1 VPPKPPS
8 AKSPAKRLA
17 LGRGLDALL
26 SKPGSA
32 VAAVSHPSLGGGA
45 IDLDVSK
52 IDPSPHQPRLR
63 MAHEAIEELARSI
76 KESGVLQPI
85 VVRHASRGRYE
96 LIAGERR
103 FRAAK
108 KAGLKRIP
116 AVVRDVPDDRVL
128 ELALVENIQRENLS
142 PVEEAR
148 AYKALSEK
156 YGLTQEKI
164 AERVGKERATVA
176 NAMRLLALSEKC
188 LRMLEDGKISAGH
201 AKVLLSLDDETLRER
216 LASRVAADG
225 LSVRAAEELAKA
237 GVPLDPS
244 FRRAKHGAKHVA
256 AFKDPNVKKAEENLQ
271 RVLGTKVAISGK
283 GKAGRIEIQYYSQE
297 ELHRL
302 YDMLLL
308 LGKK

>member
-1 VPPKPPS
+1 MPPASSS
-8 AKSPAKRLA
+8 AKTTGKRLA

-26 SKPGSA
+26 SKPESA
-32 VAAVSHPSLGGGA
+32 VAAVSHPSLGGKA

-63 MAHEAIEELARSI
+63 IEQDSIDDLARSI
-76 KESGVLQPI
+76 KESGVLQPV
-85 VVRHASRGRYE
+85 VVRHATRGRYE

-116 AVVRDVPDDRVL
+116 AVVRDVADDRVL

-176 NAMRLLALSEKC
+176 NAMRLLALPEKC
-188 LRMLEDGKISAGH
+188 LRLLDEGKISAGH
-201 AKVLLSLDDETLRER
+201 AKVLLSLDDDALRER
-216 LASRVAADG
+216 LASRVVADG
-225 LSVRAAEELAKA
+225 LSVRAAEDLARA

-244 FRRAKHGAKHVA
+244 FKHVKPKGKHA
-256 AFKDPNVKKAEENLQ
+256 AFKDPNVKKAEETLQ
-271 RVLGTKVAISGK
+271 RILGTKVVIAGK
-283 GKAGRIEIQYYSQE
+283 GKAGRVEIHYYSQE